1 MNFSIVQVVKT
12 RSNGNIDGCW
22 LQDHVGTVESATRL
36 AIDTEKVN
44 GNKVDIA
51 VVNQLYGDLHGDPYR
66 IDLKR
71 LDLQRIEVA
80 P

>member
-1 MNFSIVQVVKT
+1 MKFSLIVVDKT
-12 RSNGNIDGCW
+12 RNNGHVDGSW
-22 LQDHVGTVESATRL
+22 VQDHVGTVESATRL